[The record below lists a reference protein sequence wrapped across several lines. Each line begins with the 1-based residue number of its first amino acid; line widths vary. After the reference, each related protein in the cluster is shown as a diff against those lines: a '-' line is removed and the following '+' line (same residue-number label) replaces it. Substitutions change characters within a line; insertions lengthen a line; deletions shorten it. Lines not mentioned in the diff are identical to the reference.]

1 MKKAYLELIKNAL
14 AKDLTISVFDGE
26 EWGVKK
32 STSYKEIKDCVES
45 VEEAQL
51 RLRNKE
57 GEIVGWALII
67 DGLEPD
73 ETVADFTHNPL
84 MCELTG
90 FSFED

>member
-14 AKDLTISVFDGE
+14 AKGLTISVFDGE
-26 EWGVKK
+26 EWAVKR
-32 STSYKEIKDCVES
+32 STGYKEIKEAVES
-45 VEEAQL
+45 VEVAEI
-51 RLRNKE
+51 RLRNAD
-57 GEIVGWALII
+57 GEKVGWAMII

-90 FSFED
+90 FTYEE